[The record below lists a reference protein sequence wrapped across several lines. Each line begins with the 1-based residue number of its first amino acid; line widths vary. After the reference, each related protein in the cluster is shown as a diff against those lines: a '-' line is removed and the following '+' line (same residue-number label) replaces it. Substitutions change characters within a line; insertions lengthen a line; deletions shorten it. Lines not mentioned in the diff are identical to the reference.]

1 MIRRAL
7 SVLALCLLAAGC
19 SRGPSSGMPEEFPPV
34 RLGMTYEEAKEALV
48 KDHGTL
54 TEQSAGMLRV
64 TGRDRRVA
72 EETFLFYEGTLAA
85 WTARYPT
92 PATRGSFMRE
102 IKRFT
107 MAFGEPFENHDDGA
121 VLLARWRLPDR
132 SGRVLLSGFVAG
144 RSPEHALMV
153 RVEDPSVVRRLVRS
167 LAADS
172 TSSQEPQEV
181 PDSSGT

>member
-1 MIRRAL
+1 
-7 SVLALCLLAAGC
+7 
-19 SRGPSSGMPEEFPPV
+19 MPEEFPPV
-34 RLGMTYEEAKEALV
+34 RLGMPYAEARDALV
-48 KDHGTL
+48 KDHATV

-92 PATRGSFMRE
+92 QASRGNFMRE
-102 IKRFT
+102 TKRFT
-107 MAFGEPFENHDDGA
+107 MAFGEPFESRDDGA

-144 RSPEHALMV
+144 RGPEHALMV

-167 LAADS
+167 LAGEGAAAPADS
-172 TSSQEPQEV
+172 AGSGRDTS
-181 PDSSGT
+181 GI